1 MCAMPSKPTTEVADV
16 CARRANFVAGYAR
29 RLGQR
34 CKLEAD
40 INLVFAG
47 AYVSYVAYF
56 ESQIEVLFVGLLTG
70 RLQHPDPTVRPL
82 VGMPNARTAKSLILG
97 GKRYVDWLPYDQ
109 QTRPR
114 SLAFFDAGA
123 PFARLDDSKVKAL
136 ERASVLRNAL
146 AHSSDHS
153 QRRFSETF
161 VSGRSL
167 PPAQQR
173 PAGFL
178 RGKHSLTQN
187 KLEVQLSELIAV
199 MTLLTTKKELR
210 AAT

>member
-1 MCAMPSKPTTEVADV
+1 MPSKPTTDVADV

-29 RLGQR
+29 RLGRR
-34 CKLEAD
+34 CNSEAD
-40 INLVFAG
+40 INQVFAG

-56 ESQIEVLFVGLLTG
+56 ESQIEVLFVGLLTR
-70 RLQHPDPTVRPL
+70 RLQHPDTTVRPL
-82 VGMPNARTAKSLILG
+82 VAMPNVRTAKSLILG
-97 GKRYVDWLPYDQ
+97 GRRYVDWLPYDQ
-109 QTRPR
+109 QTKARA
-114 SLAFFDAGA
+114 LAFFDAGA
-123 PFARLDDSKVKAL
+123 PFVGLPNPDIKAL

-153 QRRFSETF
+153 QKRFSDTF

-178 RGKHSLTQN
+178 RGAHSLTQN

-199 MTLLTTKKELR
+199 MTRLTT
-210 AAT
+210 